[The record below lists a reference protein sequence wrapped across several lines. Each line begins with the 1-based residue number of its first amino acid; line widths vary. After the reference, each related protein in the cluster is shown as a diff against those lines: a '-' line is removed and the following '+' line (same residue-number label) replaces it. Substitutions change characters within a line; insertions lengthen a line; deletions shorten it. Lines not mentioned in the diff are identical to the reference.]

1 MIEQNAREKTKISWL
16 RYAGAV
22 SGVGLVIAVLEP
34 FRTHINATT
43 VAFALLLVILLAA
56 TFIGR
61 NPALLSSLV
70 AVLGLNYFFLPP
82 VRAWTIS
89 EPQNLVAWAAFTVTA
104 IIAGELSTYA
114 KRRAEEATRRQQE
127 IERLYRELQD
137 AFERASEAEA
147 LRRSEKLKSALLDA
161 VTHDLRTPLT
171 SIKTSITTLL
181 DDENINE
188 GKFQLGSEGRHEF
201 FEIINEETD
210 RLNHFIEG
218 MVELARIEAGE
229 LNLRQTWSEVNEII
243 QAALIRAEPLL
254 ENYQIKLALEEDLPL
269 VRVDSRALAEVLYT
283 LLENASKYVPKHTDI
298 EISVRRAGGGM
309 LEFSVSD
316 EGDGVPENLREHIFD
331 KFFRVSDIRSD
342 AHALSGTGL
351 GLAIAKGIIEAHNG
365 KIRVTDAL
373 HTAGARFV
381 FTVPIGVE
389 EKFSASNGKISGN

>member
-1 MIEQNAREKTKISWL
+1 MEQKNREKTKINWL

-22 SGVGLVIAVLEP
+22 GGVGLVIAVLEP
-34 FRTHINATT
+34 FHAQINATT
-43 VAFALLLVILLAA
+43 AAFALLLVILLAA

-114 KRRAEEATRRQQE
+114 RRRAEEATRRQQE
-127 IERLYRELQD
+127 IERLYRELQE

-181 DDENINE
+181 DDENIIE

-201 FEIINEETD
+201 FEIIDEETD

-229 LNLRQTWSEVNEII
+229 LNLRQAWSEVNEII

-298 EISVRRAGGGM
+298 EISVRRAGGEM

-331 KFFRVSDIRSD
+331 KFFRVGDIRSD
-342 AHALSGTGL
+342 AHASGGTGL

-365 KIRVTDAL
+365 KIWVTNAL
-373 HTAGARFV
+373 RAAGARFV

-389 EKFSASNGKISGN
+389 ERFSESTGKVSGN

>member
-1 MIEQNAREKTKISWL
+1 MKQNAREKTNASWL

-22 SGVGLVIAVLEP
+22 AGVALVIAVLEP
-34 FRTHINATT
+34 FRAHINATT

-89 EPQNLVAWAAFTVTA
+89 EPQNLVAWASFTVTA
-104 IIAGELSTYA
+104 IIAGELSAYA
-114 KRRAEEATRRQQE
+114 KRRAEEATRRKQE
-127 IERLYRELQD
+127 IERLYRELQE

-181 DDENINE
+181 DDEKPDE
-188 GKFQLGSEGRHEF
+188 GKFQLGTEGRHEF

-229 LNLRQTWSEVNEII
+229 LNLRRTLSEAGEII

-254 ENYQIKLALEEDLPL
+254 ENYQIKIDVEKDLPL
-269 VRVDSRALAEVLYT
+269 LRADSKALAEVLYN
-283 LLENASKYVPKHTDI
+283 LLENASKYAPENTNI
-298 EISVRRAGGGM
+298 EISVKRSANEM
-309 LEFSVSD
+309 LEFTVSD
-316 EGDGVPENLREHIFD
+316 EGAGIPENLREHIFD
-331 KFFRVSDIRSD
+331 KFFRVSNVSRENR
-342 AHALSGTGL
+342 APSGTGL

-365 KIRVTDAL
+365 KIRVADAL
-373 HTAGARFV
+373 QGTGTRFI

-389 EKFSASNGKISGN
+389 QKFAEPNGKISRD